1 MKTSTLQQINKRLET
16 IPSDFYQEVLNYLD
30 FLSYKTQNTTNKKF
44 IDEIQNSLHQVKEIK
59 EGKLEKQTAKDFLN
73 EL

>member
-30 FLSYKTQNTTNKKF
+30 FLSYKTKNTTNKKF
-44 IDEIQNSLHQVKEIK
+44 VDEIQNSLDQVKEIK